1 MTLNF
6 QKYKNLYILFL
17 FFVMLLALRFKWLCD
32 PFFGDELIYIL
43 RNFEHTSLSSFIPF
57 HPNYIS
63 FSGHPQALP
72 FLSFLVYKSGL
83 PFIPAIRLIYLSF
96 SAFFLF
102 STWKVGEHFIKNLG
116 GLIFLILGIM
126 TNALFFTQ
134 STMSLGNIPEC
145 SILLFAIHF
154 HLKKKHDKALLL
166 LFFGLFIRESLIGP
180 IIIFYLIGKNYKK
193 DLKYLLMSICFLV
206 FFYLAEWKGAGTLF
220 NHPWS
225 SKALDHGQ
233 FFFSF
238 SNIPLMFD
246 RLFTLIPTEN
256 FILLILATIIS
267 LKHIKEKR
275 RDAIPLLA
283 ICLPYLTFFGLSG
296 DSQGRDYLI
305 LLPILLIWG
314 IYLSEHFLAR
324 YHGSKLFVIFI
335 LIFQL
340 NEFKTIR
347 NKETPHLDL
356 YFKSY
361 QKMLT
366 YLDNNHEVKEN
377 LSAEFP
383 FQHIFKDKI
392 YGHLKNHLPISQGK
406 GAYLLSPFRKDLHI
420 VHQIKVHQKS
430 QDTLTIYKN
439 IQ

>member
-1 MTLNF
+1 MSTLVF
-6 QKYKNLYILFL
+6 
-17 FFVMLLALRFKWLCD
+17 
-32 PFFGDELIYIL
+32 
-43 RNFEHTSLSSFIPF
+43 SSFIPF

-63 FSGHPQALP
+63 FSRHPQVLP
-72 FLSFLVYKSGL
+72 FLSFLVFKSGL
-83 PFIPAIRLIYLSF
+83 PFIPVIRLFYLSF
-96 SAFFLF
+96 SALFLF
-102 STWKVGEHFIKNLG
+102 STWKVGEHFIKKLG
-116 GLIFLILGIM
+116 GLNFVMIGII
-126 TNALFFTQ
+126 TNSLFFTQ
-134 STMSLGNIPEC
+134 STMTLGNIPE
-145 SILLFAIHF
+145 SAILLFAVHL
-154 HLKKKHDKALLL
+154 HLKNKNNKALML

-193 DLKYLLMSICFLV
+193 DLKYLLMSICFLG

-225 SKALDHGQ
+225 GKALDHGQ

-256 FILLILATIIS
+256 FILLILATFIP
-267 LKHIKEKR
+267 LKYIKEKR

-283 ICLPYLTFFGLSG
+283 ICLPYLAFFGLSG

-305 LLPILLIWG
+305 LLPTLLIWG
-314 IYLSEHFLAR
+314 MYLSEHFLAR

-356 YFKSY
+356 YFESY

-383 FQHIFKDKI
+383 FQHIFKDRI
-392 YGHLKNHLPISQGK
+392 YGHLKDHQPIKSGDNS
-406 GAYLLSPFRKDLHI
+406 YLLSPFVKELPVI
-420 VHQIKVHQKS
+420 HQIKVHQKS

-439 IQ
+439 IK